1 MGSQLFCLP
10 LGSSKE
16 AIPSLQ
22 PKQPTRDRMGI
33 FLSAVSQTTAM
44 LPYLSPF
51 YFIISTKP
59 IHILLLCFH
68 LSRAPLSSLAKGTK
82 GMRDGSFCRHSGPS
96 QAALCLPWQI
106 FPAVHKLLS
115 HTNLQSAKAS
125 HPHKPLKKVCSR
137 LPPQCPSNCKVL
149 RILP

>member
-1 MGSQLFCLP
+1 MGSRLFCLP

-106 FPAVHKLLS
+106 FSAVHKLVCF
-115 HTNLQSAKAS
+115 HTQISSLQK
-125 HPHKPLKKVCSR
+125 HPTPTSL
-137 LPPQCPSNCKVL
+137 
-149 RILP
+149 